1 MLEEL
6 LPAGVA
12 CEERFDD
19 PPDALLLEGEA
30 AAMGRGAARRRREH
44 ATGRHCARVA
54 MARLGLPVAA
64 VGRGSS
70 GEPLWP
76 GGVVGSITHC
86 DGYRAAAVARRAVV
100 VAIGIDAEPHQPL
113 PEEVPGLVLVP
124 EERAWIERLGR
135 SRPET
140 CWDRLVFSAKESV
153 FKAWYPAAQRWLG
166 FEDAEISVDA
176 PSAVFR
182 ARLRVPAPQ
191 PLPEAL
197 TGRWL
202 IRDGLV
208 LTAVAV
214 TVDPYVRAQ
223 GSRTPDLRRATPPVA
238 GSRAA
243 APPFPSRTRCG
254 GWGGCR
260 PG

>member
-6 LPAGVA
+6 LPAGVM

-19 PPDALLLEGEA
+19 PADALLLEGEA
-30 AAMGRGAARRRREH
+30 AAMRRAAAGRRREH

-54 MARLGLPVAA
+54 MARLGVPATA

-76 GGVVGSITHC
+76 GGLVGSITHC
-86 DGYRAAAVARRAVV
+86 DGYRAAAVARSAEV

-113 PEEVPGLVLVP
+113 PEEVPELVLVP

-166 FEDAEISVDA
+166 FEDAEITVDA
-176 PSAVFR
+176 RSAVFR
-182 ARLRVPAPQ
+182 ACLRVPAPE
-191 PLPEAL
+191 PLREAL

-208 LTAVAV
+208 LTAVVV
-214 TVDPYVRAQ
+214 TVRPAC
-223 GSRTPDLRRATPPVA
+223 
-238 GSRAA
+238 
-243 APPFPSRTRCG
+243 AP
-254 GWGGCR
+254 
-260 PG
+260 